1 MNISKSDVNK
11 LVKKL
16 DKIDEYKNKIEKEV
30 DEVKAIFK
38 NSLSSTDA
46 SSNRRSRRKTPS
58 KLGGAKK
65 VVVQDSD
72 SDPDNIS
79 LTR

>member
-1 MNISKSDVNK
+1 MNISKGDANK
-11 LVKKL
+11 LAKKL

-30 DEVKAIFK
+30 DEIKGILKA
-38 NSLSSTDA
+38 SLSSTEG
-46 SSNRRSRRKTPS
+46 SSSRRSRRKTPS
-58 KLGGAKK
+58 KSGGSKK
-65 VVVQDSD
+65 VAQDSD

>member
-1 MNISKSDVNK
+1 MNISKGDASK
-11 LVKKL
+11 LAKKL

-30 DEVKAIFK
+30 DEIKAIFK
-38 NSLSSTDA
+38 NSLSSSEGT
-46 SSNRRSRRKTPS
+46 SSRRSRRKTPS
-58 KLGGAKK
+58 KSSGGSKK
-65 VVVQDSD
+65 VANDSD